1 MRLRSFFMTGDNIPS
16 KYNFSW
22 YLRHCWRKFMHARA
36 ALKRRQPTLT
46 LSREQDYLALSRKK
60 KTARKKCRRHSPP
73 PCMSEHINRL
83 CRMKEQPPDY
93 SWLQTTRNISPP
105 AEKFRQRFSGDETS
119 STKKVP
125 PCCKQENAAVVA
137 YVYQREVW
145 AVPISVLSPSS
156 AISQKVGRKQHRG
169 GGRGKNAFA
178 VEIRVDAFSSLHF
191 TSSLLPLLARIRSF
205 LSPEKKSNSPISL
218 TNHELFFSPFSSY
231 AIFATEMRSH
241 MWKGGRN
248 IKVVRSKTHPGKTGP
263 DTLTCGKGGG
273 GAKKACQRL
282 FPPER
287 NLMNAACVAAAMMC
301 LREEI
306 QRNTEL
312 SQRVPPCT
320 LTVMFAQP
328 RPLPLFLPV
337 VCHPIFEDQWT

>member
-1 MRLRSFFMTGDNIPS
+1 MSQAFASPVHERT
-16 KYNFSW
+16 Y
-22 YLRHCWRKFMHARA
+22 
-36 ALKRRQPTLT
+36 Q
-46 LSREQDYLALSRKK
+46 QALSYERTTPRLQLAANDEKYFTGSGK
-60 KTARKKCRRHSPP
+60 IPTAFFRR
-73 PCMSEHINRL
+73 
-83 CRMKEQPPDY
+83 
-93 SWLQTTRNISPP
+93 RNVIY
-105 AEKFRQRFSGDETS
+105 
-119 STKKVP
+119 KKVA

-312 SQRVPPCT
+312 SQSSAVNLNSNVCTAPPPSSFPPCS
-320 LTVMFAQP
+320 VSSD
-328 RPLPLFLPV
+328 
-337 VCHPIFEDQWT
+337 I

>member
-60 KTARKKCRRHSPP
+60 NS
-73 PCMSEHINRL
+73 
-83 CRMKEQPPDY
+83 
-93 SWLQTTRNISPP
+93 
-105 AEKFRQRFSGDETS
+105 AEKMSQAFASPVHERTYQQALSYERTTPRLQLAANDEKYFTGSGKIPTAFFRRRNVIY
-119 STKKVP
+119 KKVA

-205 LSPEKKSNSPISL
+205 LSPEKKNLILQFPLLITSFSFPLSLPTLSSP
-218 TNHELFFSPFSSY
+218 
-231 AIFATEMRSH
+231 
-241 MWKGGRN
+241 
-248 IKVVRSKTHPGKTGP
+248 
-263 DTLTCGKGGG
+263 
-273 GAKKACQRL
+273 QR
-282 FPPER
+282 
-287 NLMNAACVAAAMMC
+287 
-301 LREEI
+301 
-306 QRNTEL
+306 
-312 SQRVPPCT
+312 
-320 LTVMFAQP
+320 
-328 RPLPLFLPV
+328 
-337 VCHPIFEDQWT
+337 